1 MNFSRW
7 MGRLWETQDDEISCT
22 ECLDLIPQY
31 VELELTTGAAEIRM
45 PELKQHLDQCKACL
59 DDAVFL
65 LDVAR
70 REEEGTLP
78 PVEDLKDSLQ

>member
-1 MNFSRW
+1 
-7 MGRLWETQDDEISCT
+7 
-22 ECLDLIPQY
+22 
-31 VELELTTGAAEIRM
+31 
-45 PELKQHLDQCKACL
+45 LKQHLDQCKACL